1 MVLTEF
7 TSHIFSLLSYTPL
20 QYMLRAMKAGSAPA
34 AAYAD
39 KADDPSVCLVSEGH
53 SMFVGGDA
61 LSPAADEAMNFL
73 ARILLAPERR
83 RALEAVRI
91 AFPHEAWKKKL
102 AGALKDARVNEY
114 MRCVFVHHAPGSAT
128 DASAPHIRPITEDM
142 KALGNF
148 DMIREE
154 VNSTL
159 GSVEAFLNRGFGY
172 ALVLEGR
179 VCGFC
184 TAEYLSEKECAIGIA
199 VEEEYRQRGYASQM
213 TASFLGEC
221 ARRGLMPYWECW
233 KNNIPSAKTAERAG
247 FEKLA
252 DYPVLL
258 AEFTALPV

>member
-1 MVLTEF
+1 MIQTGF
-7 TSHIFSLLSYTPL
+7 TPQGFSLLSYTSL

-39 KADDPSVCLVSEGH
+39 REDHPSVCLVYEGH
-53 SMFVGGDA
+53 SLFVGGDA
-61 LSPAADEAMNFL
+61 LSPAADGAMDFL
-73 ARILLAPERR
+73 AHTLLTNDVRR
-83 RALEAVRI
+83 ELGAVKI
-91 AFPHEAWKKKL
+91 VFQGEAWQEKL
-102 AGALKDARVNEY
+102 TGAFHDARVNRY
-114 MRCVFVHHAPGSAT
+114 MRSVFVHPAPGSAANANT
-128 DASAPHIRPITEDM
+128 PHIRPITEGM
-142 KALGNF
+142 KALDNF

-159 GSVEAFLNRGFGY
+159 GSVEKFLAMGFGY
-172 ALVLEGR
+172 ALVLENR
-179 VCGFC
+179 ICGFC

-199 VEEEYRQRGYASQM
+199 VEEEYRQQGYASQM
-213 TASFLGEC
+213 TACFLGEC

-258 AEFTALPV
+258 VEFLV